1 MGLRRLFSRGAP
13 PMSPERAAHIARYDA
28 ASAPVIEALRA
39 DGLAIDRLPQLH
51 AGELDDYS
59 EHLPVLVEWLG
70 RVSYPPVVESLARA
84 LTVPAARGTDA
95 VPALIDA
102 LASVPPDAE
111 LERQA
116 LGNAIGFTAGASD
129 FDTVVSL
136 VRDPAT
142 GPARSMLIDYFG
154 RMKAKAVR
162 DRSIEVLRSLL
173 ADFDDLGRY
182 ALAPLGRLKASEARS
197 DIEPF
202 LEHPQDWV
210 RDDARRALAKLG

>member
-1 MGLRRLFSRGAP
+1 MLAGARRAHRALRRRVGAGDRRG
-13 PMSPERAAHIARYDA
+13 E
-28 ASAPVIEALRA
+28 LRA
-39 DGLAIDRLPQLH
+39 DGLPIDRLPQLH

-102 LASVPPDAE
+102 LQSVPPDAE

-116 LGNAIGFTAGASD
+116 LGNAIGFTAGAAD
-129 FDTVVSL
+129 FDTVVAL
-136 VRDPAT
+136 VRSPESGAARAT
-142 GPARSMLIDYFG
+142 MIDYFG

-162 DRSIEVLRSLL
+162 DRSVSVLRELL
-173 ADFDDLGRY
+173 ADSEDLGRY

-197 DIEPF
+197 DIEPYVQ
-202 LEHPQDWV
+202 HPQDWV
-210 RDDARRALAKLG
+210 RADARRALAKLG

>member
-1 MGLRRLFSRGAP
+1 MGLRRLLSRGAP
-13 PMSPERAAHIARYDA
+13 VSPERAAHIARYDA
-28 ASAPVIEALRA
+28 ESAPVIEALRA
-39 DGLAIDRLPQLH
+39 DGLPIDRLPQLH

-102 LASVPPDAE
+102 LRSVPPDAE

-116 LGNAIGFTAGASD
+116 LGNAIGFTAGAAD
-129 FDTVVSL
+129 FDTVVAL
-136 VRDPAT
+136 VRSPESGAARAT
-142 GPARSMLIDYFG
+142 MIDYFG

-162 DRSIEVLRSLL
+162 DRSISVLRELL
-173 ADFDDLGRY
+173 ADSEDLGRY

-197 DIEPF
+197 DIEPYVQ
-202 LEHPQDWV
+202 HPQDWV
-210 RDDARRALAKLG
+210 RADARRALAKLG